1 MKMNDNHHHIC
12 VECSCIMDDSCEF
25 YETGI
30 VQEGMKVKRR
40 KRQFDDT
47 TKVMICNDFID
58 DTECLSCVHKAT
70 CLVVETIGEE
80 CKRFY
85 RVGRTIE

>member
-1 MKMNDNHHHIC
+1 MNGQKHHIC
-12 VECSCIMDDSCEF
+12 AECSRIMNDSCEF
-25 YETGI
+25 YNTG
-30 VQEGMKVKRR
+30 VVAEGMKVKRR

-70 CLVVETIGEE
+70 CLIVETIGCE
-80 CKRFY
+80 CKRYY
-85 RVGRTIE
+85 RQGRTIE